1 MRPLVTACGTA
12 GASVTSAGSHSPD
25 GVSFGMSQSLVLC
38 ASRCIAAFA
47 AALSVAVVPA
57 VRAQSGSSSAKAP
70 VKVAM
75 LDLAFYGKRANDI
88 FPGDT
93 SMADTATAVM
103 RKALASAPGISFV
116 DAASVA
122 KAAAS
127 PTTKAIVQDRPCNV
141 VVACARAVGQ
151 ELGAKWVVMG
161 KISKTS
167 DLIWIF
173 SGELID
179 VASGKLVLDDSYE
192 LKGIAKDMVPKG
204 AEVFARRVA
213 KKVTT
218 ADSAAVQ

>member
-1 MRPLVTACGTA
+1 MPK
-12 GASVTSAGSHSPD
+12 
-25 GVSFGMSQSLVLC
+25 SLSSS
-38 ASRCIAAFA
+38 ASRYVAACA
-47 AALSVAVVPA
+47 AALSIAALPGL
-57 VRAQSGSSSAKAP
+57 RAQSGSSSTKAAANVPANAP

-103 RKALASAPGISFV
+103 RKALAVAPGIDFV
-116 DAASVA
+116 DATSVA
-122 KAAAS
+122 KAATS
-127 PTTKAIVQDRPCNV
+127 PTAKAIVEDRPCNV
-141 VVACARAVGQ
+141 VVACARSVGQ
-151 ELGAKWVVMG
+151 QLGAKWVVMG

-213 KKVTT
+213 KKVTS
-218 ADSAAVQ
+218 DSAVVQ

>member
-1 MRPLVTACGTA
+1 M
-12 GASVTSAGSHSPD
+12 SKS
-25 GVSFGMSQSLVLC
+25 SFPR
-38 ASRCIAAFA
+38 APRFAATCA
-47 AALSVAVVPA
+47 AALSIAIVPGA
-57 VRAQSGSSSAKAP
+57 RAQSGSSSVNTP

-103 RKALASAPGISFV
+103 RRELAKAPGITFV

-127 PTTKAIVQDRPCNV
+127 PATKAIVQDRPCNV

-213 KKVTT
+213 KKVT
-218 ADSAAVQ
+218 ARDSAVVQ

>member
-1 MRPLVTACGTA
+1 MPNSISR
-12 GASVTSAGSHSPD
+12 S
-25 GVSFGMSQSLVLC
+25 
-38 ASRCIAAFA
+38 ASRYVAICA
-47 AALSVAVVPA
+47 AALSMVAAPGA
-57 VRAQSGSSSAKAP
+57 RAQSGSSSAKAPANPP

-93 SMADTATAVM
+93 AMADTATAVM
-103 RKALASAPGISFV
+103 RKALANAPGISFV

-122 KAAAS
+122 KAAEGPAA
-127 PTTKAIVQDRPCNV
+127 KAVVEDRPCNV
-141 VVACARAVGQ
+141 VVACARTVGQ

-167 DLIWIF
+167 DLIWVF

-213 KKVTT
+213 KKVTS
-218 ADSAAVQ
+218 DSAVVQ

>member
-1 MRPLVTACGTA
+1 
-12 GASVTSAGSHSPD
+12 
-25 GVSFGMSQSLVLC
+25 MSKSTLLSIC
-38 ASRCIAAFA
+38 A
-47 AALSVAVVPA
+47 AALSIAATPGLH
-57 VRAQSGSSSAKAP
+57 AQSGNSSAKAP

-93 SMADTATAVM
+93 AMADTATAVM

-116 DAASVA
+116 DAQSVA
-122 KAAAS
+122 RAAES
-127 PTTKAIVQDRPCNV
+127 PTAKAIVEDRPCNV

-151 ELGAKWVVMG
+151 ELGAKWVIMG

-213 KKVTT
+213 KKVT
-218 ADSAAVQ
+218 APDSAAVQ

>member
-1 MRPLVTACGTA
+1 
-12 GASVTSAGSHSPD
+12 
-25 GVSFGMSQSLVLC
+25 MSKSIVFL
-38 ASRCIAAFA
+38 ASRCAVVCT
-47 AALSVAVVPA
+47 AALSILAVPGVH
-57 VRAQSGSSSAKAP
+57 AQSGTSSGQKP

-75 LDLAFYGKRANDI
+75 LDLGFYGKRANDI

-93 SMADTATAVM
+93 AMADTATAVM
-103 RKALASAPGISFV
+103 RKALASAPGISFA
-116 DAASVA
+116 DAQSVA
-122 KAAAS
+122 SAAAS
-127 PTTKAIVQDRPCNV
+127 PTAKAIVEDRPCNV
-141 VVACARAVGQ
+141 VVACARSVGQ
-151 ELGAKWVVMG
+151 QLGAKWVVMG

-213 KKVTT
+213 KKVT
-218 ADSAAVQ
+218 APDSAVVQ

>member
-1 MRPLVTACGTA
+1 
-12 GASVTSAGSHSPD
+12 
-25 GVSFGMSQSLVLC
+25 MSKSIFLS
-38 ASRCIAAFA
+38 ASRCLAMCA
-47 AALSVAVVPA
+47 AALTIAVAG
-57 VRAQSGSSSAKAP
+57 VRAQSGSTSPKAQ

-75 LDLAFYGKRANDI
+75 LDLAFYGKRANDL

-93 SMADTATAVM
+93 AMASTATTVM
-103 RKALASAPGISFV
+103 RKGLTGQPGILFFDSV
-116 DAASVA
+116 TVA
-122 KAAAS
+122 KTAS
-127 PTTKAIVQDRPCNV
+127 GPKAMAVVQDVPCNV
-141 VVACARAVGQ
+141 VVACAREVGQ

-192 LKGIAKDMVPKG
+192 LKGIASDMVPKG

-213 KKVTT
+213 KKVT
-218 ADSAAVQ
+218 APDSAVVQ

>member
-1 MRPLVTACGTA
+1 
-12 GASVTSAGSHSPD
+12 
-25 GVSFGMSQSLVLC
+25 
-38 ASRCIAAFA
+38 
-47 AALSVAVVPA
+47 
-57 VRAQSGSSSAKAP
+57 
-70 VKVAM
+70 M

-93 SMADTATAVM
+93 AMADTATAVM
-103 RKALASAPGISFV
+103 RKALASAPGIAFA
-116 DAASVA
+116 DAQSVA
-122 KAAAS
+122 KAAES
-127 PTTKAIVQDRPCNV
+127 PTAKAIVEDRPCNV
-141 VVACARAVGQ
+141 VVACARSVGQ
-151 ELGAKWVVMG
+151 QLGAKWVVMG

-213 KKVTT
+213 KKVT
-218 ADSAAVQ
+218 APDSAVVQ

>member
-1 MRPLVTACGTA
+1 M
-12 GASVTSAGSHSPD
+12 SNSI
-25 GVSFGMSQSLVLC
+25 VSR
-38 ASRCIAAFA
+38 ASRLVVICA
-47 AALSVAVVPA
+47 AALAIVAVPGA
-57 VRAQSGSSSAKAP
+57 RAQSGSSSVKAP

-127 PTTKAIVQDRPCNV
+127 PKAKAIVEDRPCNV

-151 ELGAKWVVMG
+151 ELGAHWVVMG

-167 DLIWIF
+167 DLIWVF

-213 KKVTT
+213 KKVTA
-218 ADSAAVQ
+218 ADSVAVQ

>member
-1 MRPLVTACGTA
+1 M
-12 GASVTSAGSHSPD
+12 SNSI
-25 GVSFGMSQSLVLC
+25 VSR
-38 ASRCIAAFA
+38 ASRLVVTCA
-47 AALSVAVVPA
+47 AALAIVAVPGA
-57 VRAQSGSSSAKAP
+57 RAQSGSSSVKAP

-103 RKALASAPGISFV
+103 RKALASAPGISFF

-122 KAAAS
+122 KAAES
-127 PTTKAIVQDRPCNV
+127 PKAKAIVEDRPCNV

-151 ELGAKWVVMG
+151 ELGAHWVVMG

-167 DLIWIF
+167 DLIWVF

-218 ADSAAVQ
+218 ADSVAAQ